1 MTGSQE
7 PRGNPDTGEA
17 CDSMKQRN
25 SGQATT
31 EDEYSE
37 LLKCLGKR
45 IRKLRKERG
54 LTLRQME
61 IIHGRRD
68 PDWRRLERAGADN
81 IALLLRVARG
91 FKISLSTLLRGLVLQ
106 L

>member
-1 MTGSQE
+1 
-7 PRGNPDTGEA
+7 
-17 CDSMKQRN
+17 MKQRT
-25 SGQATT
+25 SGQVIT
-31 EDEYSE
+31 EYEYSE

-68 PDWRRLERAGADN
+68 PDWRRLERAGAGN
-81 IALLLRVARG
+81 MALLLRVARG
-91 FKISLSTLLRGLVLQ
+91 FKISLSTLLRGLEQ
-106 L
+106 CAGQEDKDKQ

>member
-1 MTGSQE
+1 
-7 PRGNPDTGEA
+7 
-17 CDSMKQRN
+17 MKQRT
-25 SGQATT
+25 SGQVTT

-37 LLKCLGKR
+37 LLKCLGER

-68 PDWRRLERAGADN
+68 PDWRTLERAGAGN
-81 IALLLRVARG
+81 MALLLRVARG
-91 FKISLSTLLRGLVLQ
+91 FKISLSTLLRGLEQ
-106 L
+106 CAGQEDKHKQ